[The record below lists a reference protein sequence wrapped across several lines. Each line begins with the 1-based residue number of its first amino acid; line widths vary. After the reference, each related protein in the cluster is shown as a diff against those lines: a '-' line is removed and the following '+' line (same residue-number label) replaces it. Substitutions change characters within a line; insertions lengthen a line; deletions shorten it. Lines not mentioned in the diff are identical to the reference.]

1 MYIRKYTMADDD
13 NSDDKGDAKQ
23 DPKIDPKADPPVK
36 TDVATNTIPDDSIV
50 VTKAEFANMQKTMI
64 DLQKQSDDA
73 EKAKVKAERDAV
85 YNELLIVNPK
95 LAKIHVEASKEVLE
109 GALSA
114 AKEIKT
120 GFQSLKGN
128 NKDPKKADYSNHDS
142 INYDFVKKEFIFT

>member
-1 MYIRKYTMADDD
+1 MV
-13 NSDDKGDAKQ
+13 
-23 DPKIDPKADPPVK
+23 DPVEPVEPKPDPEVKPEVKPPVK
-36 TDVATNTIPDDSIV
+36 TEVTSTVPDDSIV
-50 VTKAEFANMQKTMI
+50 VTKTEFANMQKSMI

-120 GFQSLKGN
+120 GFQSLRQDK
-128 NKDPKKADYSNHDS
+128 KDPKKASYGDHDS
-142 INYDFVKKEFIFT
+142 VSYDFVKKDYVFT